1 MSLSTQKLPKIEDME
16 NKTRTNLEMVKKEV
30 TVFIS
35 DMSRQEA
42 AEFLSELA
50 DWSYANSESMLI
62 DDEPEMQNYEEED
75 DYEHR

>member
-1 MSLSTQKLPKIEDME
+1 
-16 NKTRTNLEMVKKEV
+16 LEIVKKEV

-50 DWSYANSESMLI
+50 DWAYANSESMWI
-62 DDEPEMQNYEEED
+62 DDEPEMQNYEEE
-75 DYEHR
+75 E

>member
-35 DMSRQEA
+35 DMSRQET

-62 DDEPEMQNYEEED
+62 DDEPEMQNYEED
-75 DYEHR
+75 DV

>member
-1 MSLSTQKLPKIEDME
+1 ME
-16 NKTRTNLEMVKKEV
+16 NKTRTNLEIVKKEV

-50 DWSYANSESMLI
+50 DWAYANSESMWI
-62 DDEPEMQNYEEED
+62 DDEPEMQNYEED
-75 DYEHR
+75 DA

>member
-1 MSLSTQKLPKIEDME
+1 
-16 NKTRTNLEMVKKEV
+16 MVKKEV

-62 DDEPEMQNYEEED
+62 DDEPEMQNYEED
-75 DYEHR
+75 DV

>member
-1 MSLSTQKLPKIEDME
+1 MEKKTQ
-16 NKTRTNLEMVKKEV
+16 TNLEIVKREI

-50 DWSYANSESMLI
+50 DWAYANSESMCI
-62 DDEPEMQNYEEED
+62 DDELEMQNYEEDE
-75 DYEHR
+75 